1 MITPLTVFPA
11 KSFGN
16 RVHLAPGPHLW
27 PTRDEYAV
35 EDVGRQVQDRSAA
48 IVLQSAGCD
57 AACLNWV
64 MPSTEHSSTPT
75 HDDLN
80 LFAPDVHLADL
91 VRVVNLSDETRFPI
105 TLVVSGATISGHVV
119 SGSRFF
125 RGLKHASASEECT
138 DALAGLWDSA
148 IALYSEAQDEEAVDP
163 IVELER
169 IGFIHLEDAVVH
181 TGGTRSGLMFWR
193 GRLESVDGWSM
204 GALNTPS

>member
-1 MITPLTVFPA
+1 M
-11 KSFGN
+11 
-16 RVHLAPGPHLW
+16 
-27 PTRDEYAV
+27 
-35 EDVGRQVQDRSAA
+35 
-48 IVLQSAGCD
+48 
-57 AACLNWV
+57 
-64 MPSTEHSSTPT
+64 TPT
-75 HDDLN
+75 EYPDHQPHEDTN

-91 VRVVNLSDETRFPI
+91 VRVVNLSDDTRFPI
-105 TLVVSGATISGHVV
+105 TLIVSGATISGHVV

-125 RGLKHASASEECT
+125 RGLKHASASDECT

-148 IALYSEAQDEEAVDP
+148 IALYSEAQNEEALDP

-193 GRLESVDGWSM
+193 GRLESVDGWSV